1 MRQFT
6 DWDTELLYSRIRMLA
21 QEAEGFDLDEQD
33 IYVNEMRCIIDE
45 INDRVVTAII
55 DSDE

>member
-1 MRQFT
+1 MSNYNGST
-6 DWDTELLYSRIRMLA
+6 TEELYERLIGLA
-21 QEAEGFDLDEQD
+21 HEATNFDLDEQD